1 MATKSTNANGD
12 GGRGNFKDRQKRR
25 AWLVTPAA
33 GFGGNGV
40 TVPCAAGV
48 SNQCQLI
55 VDTVTM
61 EVDRI
66 VPGCLGGRYV
76 RTNIRPTCWNC
87 NNHLSHIQKAE
98 VKALRAT
105 GQLVAA

>member
-1 MATKSTNANGD
+1 MKVSKNANGD
-12 GGRGNFKDRQKRR
+12 GGRGNAKDRARRR

-33 GFGGNGV
+33 GFGGNGE
-40 TVPCAAGV
+40 TVACAAGV
-48 SNQCQLI
+48 SDLCQLF

-66 VPGCLGGRYV
+66 VPGCLGGRYT
-76 RTNIRPTCWNC
+76 RDNIRPTCWNC

-98 VKALRAT
+98 LKQLR
-105 GQLVAA
+105 LVGAAA